1 MLKTCPTFKPN
12 NSLALNHSRQFTT
25 VQDTCDSVHKAQTHQ
40 EQTES
45 ESAVSPYVNLR
56 YVQQLLAKHHIQ
68 KHKTSYCCNRQFCT
82 SSPTLLLNNQKT
94 TNIFHCK
101 HSSCSVCSKKIYQDK
116 NNQLRKVFHYVA
128 KNHPKACFHMLT
140 LTIPHNQFHQLDDRM
155 RILAAMK
162 RDLMRQKVIKDLD
175 LLFFH
180 STLEIVYSKN
190 GFHPHYH
197 IMLSKIKEL
206 TQQQIQAIANQ
217 YQKIAKKFN
226 IIVNIVK
233 SFTITNSFNSSN
245 IDKAANY
252 LSKSQDFSK
261 LANELVS
268 DNKKYSSNET
278 YSMQQLISLAA
289 TNQFD
294 KIVYSKSRVEK
305 IIIEYLQLKN
315 INYFRGCK
323 KYDALVKLSAN
334 IQLVNSK
341 NDPKPT
347 KYIQI
352 NPKAF
357 LALAQN
363 NLLLASEKV
372 DQNNNVVQ
380 FEGLLKEH
388 RRNSDL
394 NDTYAYILYLLE
406 ANQKSL
412 YPGIENDI
420 SFHNVANDQLPFQ
433 DLSFSYAQSSS
444 SVSFQSSQLA
454 AA

>member
-1 MLKTCPTFKPN
+1 MLKTCPTFKPK
-12 NSLALNHSRQFTT
+12 NSLALNNSRQQAD
-25 VQDTCDSVHKAQTHQ
+25 VHSICDSVKTTQTHLD
-40 EQTES
+40 QTET
-45 ESAVSPYVNLR
+45 ESRVSPLVNLR
-56 YVQQLLAKHHIQ
+56 YVQQLLAKYNIQ
-68 KHKTSYCCNRQFCT
+68 KHKTSYCCNRQFST

-128 KNHPKACFHMLT
+128 KNNPKACFHMLT
-140 LTIPHNQFHQLDDRM
+140 LTIPHNQFHKLDDRM
-155 RILAAMK
+155 RMLAAMK
-162 RDLMRQKVIKDLD
+162 RALMNHKVIKDLD

-233 SFTITNSFNSSN
+233 SFTITSYNNST

-252 LSKSQDFSK
+252 LSKSQDFSN

-278 YSMQQLISLAA
+278 YSMPQLISLAA
-289 TNQFD
+289 NNQFD
-294 KIVYSKSRVEK
+294 KIVYSKSRVEN

-334 IQLVNSK
+334 IQLANSK

-357 LALAQN
+357 LALSQN

-388 RRNSDL
+388 RRNLDL

-420 SFHNVANDQLPFQ
+420 SLHNVANDQLPFQ
-433 DLSFSYAQSSS
+433 DLSFSYAQSSP

>member
-1 MLKTCPTFKPN
+1 MLKTCPTFKPK
-12 NSLALNHSRQFTT
+12 NSLALNNSRQQAD
-25 VQDTCDSVHKAQTHQ
+25 VHSICDSVKTTQTHLD
-40 EQTES
+40 QTET
-45 ESAVSPYVNLR
+45 ESRVSPLVNLR
-56 YVQQLLAKHHIQ
+56 YVQQLLAKYNIQ
-68 KHKTSYCCNRQFCT
+68 KHKTSYCCNRQFST

-128 KNHPKACFHMLT
+128 KNNPKACFHMLT
-140 LTIPHNQFHQLDDRM
+140 LTIPHNQFHKLDDRM
-155 RILAAMK
+155 RMLAAMK
-162 RDLMRQKVIKDLD
+162 RALMNHKVIKDLD

-233 SFTITNSFNSSN
+233 SFTITSYNNST

-252 LSKSQDFSK
+252 LSKSQDFSN

-278 YSMQQLISLAA
+278 YSMFQLISLAA
-289 TNQFD
+289 NNQFD
-294 KIVYSKSRVEK
+294 KIVYSKSRVEN

-334 IQLVNSK
+334 IQLANSK

-357 LALAQN
+357 LALSQN

-388 RRNSDL
+388 RRNLDL

-420 SFHNVANDQLPFQ
+420 SLHNVANDQLPFQ
-433 DLSFSYAQSSS
+433 DLSFSYAQSSP

>member
-1 MLKTCPTFKPN
+1 
-12 NSLALNHSRQFTT
+12 
-25 VQDTCDSVHKAQTHQ
+25 
-40 EQTES
+40 
-45 ESAVSPYVNLR
+45 
-56 YVQQLLAKHHIQ
+56 
-68 KHKTSYCCNRQFCT
+68 
-82 SSPTLLLNNQKT
+82 
-94 TNIFHCK
+94 
-101 HSSCSVCSKKIYQDK
+101 
-116 NNQLRKVFHYVA
+116 
-128 KNHPKACFHMLT
+128 MLT
-140 LTIPHNQFHQLDDRM
+140 LTIPHNQFHKLDDRM
-155 RILAAMK
+155 RMLAAMK
-162 RDLMRQKVIKDLD
+162 RALMNHKVIKDLD

-233 SFTITNSFNSSN
+233 SFTITSYNNST

-252 LSKSQDFSK
+252 LSKSQDFSN

-289 TNQFD
+289 NNQFY
-294 KIVYSKSRVEK
+294 KIVYSKSRVEN

-323 KYDALVKLSAN
+323 KYDSLVKLSAN
-334 IQLVNSK
+334 IQLANSK

-388 RRNSDL
+388 RRNLDL

-433 DLSFSYAQSSS
+433 DLSFSYAQSSP

>member
-1 MLKTCPTFKPN
+1 MLKTCPTFKPK
-12 NSLALNHSRQFTT
+12 NSLALNNSRQQAD
-25 VQDTCDSVHKAQTHQ
+25 VHSICDSVKTTQTHLD
-40 EQTES
+40 QTET
-45 ESAVSPYVNLR
+45 ESRVSPLVNLR
-56 YVQQLLAKHHIQ
+56 YVQQLLAKHNIQ
-68 KHKTSYCCNRQFCT
+68 KHKTSYCCNRQFST

-140 LTIPHNQFHQLDDRM
+140 LTIPHNQFHKLDDRM
-155 RILAAMK
+155 RMLAAMK
-162 RDLMRQKVIKDLD
+162 RALMNHKVIKDLD

-233 SFTITNSFNSSN
+233 SFTITSYNNST
-245 IDKAANY
+245 IDKAVNY
-252 LSKSQDFSK
+252 LSKSQDFSN

-278 YSMQQLISLAA
+278 YSMPQLISLAA
-289 TNQFD
+289 NNQFD
-294 KIVYSKSRVEK
+294 KIVYSKSRVEN

-323 KYDALVKLSAN
+323 KYDVLVKLSAN
-334 IQLVNSK
+334 IQLANTK

-388 RRNSDL
+388 RRNKDL

-420 SFHNVANDQLPFQ
+420 ILHNVANDQLPFQ
-433 DLSFSYAQSSS
+433 DLSFSYAQSSP